1 MCASFISSICPS
13 SSARNFSDAE
23 EGGSGLSHG
32 FFPMEDYRLIPEKTL
47 KCFNLQQY
55 TPRLTSLVTVSG

>member
-1 MCASFISSICPS
+1 
-13 SSARNFSDAE
+13 
-23 EGGSGLSHG
+23 
-32 FFPMEDYRLIPEKTL
+32 MEDYRLIPEKTL